1 MCMCVPVS
9 VCMVKSECVYMCIM
23 SMYMSKCCTC
33 KFVCVVIMYTSIYCM
48 CTCLQTNLE
57 YWLPCNMQR
66 LAGTHMYV
74 YEHTCIHVYA
84 HIEKHTRL
92 RATYL
97 HSCRILYIHIH
108 IYIYMYIY
116 IYMHIYI
123 YAVHIIHATMLT
135 RKDIHDTETT
145 DFHPPRLCLYV
156 AASQAASFAQ
166 AWQTGRLRA
175 RGHWAAE
182 GYSPPVQSYMYVL
195 CMYVCMYVCMY
206 LAKRKTPGQRP
217 LGRGGI

>member
-1 MCMCVPVS
+1 MCVPVS

-23 SMYMSKCCTC
+23 SMYMSKYCTC

-116 IYMHIYI
+116 MHIYI
-123 YAVHIIHATMLT
+123 YMLFTSFMQQCLHAKTFMIQKRQIFTHL
-135 RKDIHDTETT
+135 
-145 DFHPPRLCLYV
+145 DFAC
-156 AASQAASFAQ
+156 
-166 AWQTGRLRA
+166 T
-175 RGHWAAE
+175 
-182 GYSPPVQSYMYVL
+182 
-195 CMYVCMYVCMY
+195 
-206 LAKRKTPGQRP
+206 
-217 LGRGGI
+217 